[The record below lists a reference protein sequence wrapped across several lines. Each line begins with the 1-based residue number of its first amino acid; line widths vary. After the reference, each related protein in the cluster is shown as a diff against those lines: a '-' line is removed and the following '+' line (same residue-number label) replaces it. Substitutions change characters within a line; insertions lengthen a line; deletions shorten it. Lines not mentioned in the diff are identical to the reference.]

1 MLCSTPGFSIM
12 MNLMGATEEDR
23 VWMADPAHPGEV
35 LRDDLAALGW
45 TQCEAARNLGCSRQS
60 LGAVLNGKARLSAK
74 LALALEAGGIGK
86 AHMWMAM
93 QSAYDLAQAR
103 AAA

>member
-1 MLCSTPGFSIM
+1 MA
-12 MNLMGATEEDR
+12 ATDDDS
-23 VWMADPAHPGEV
+23 VSMADPAHPGEV

-45 TQCEAARNLGCSRQS
+45 TQCEAARNLGCARRS

-74 LALALEAGGIGK
+74 LALALGAGGIGK

-93 QSAYDLAQAR
+93 QSAHDLAQAR

>member
-1 MLCSTPGFSIM
+1 MLILSITTEGKGR
-12 MNLMGATEEDR
+12 LMGATADDSVR
-23 VWMADPAHPGEV
+23 MVDPAHPGEV

-45 TQCEAARNLGCSRQS
+45 TQCEAARKLGCARQS

-86 AHMWMAM
+86 AHRWMAM

>member
-1 MLCSTPGFSIM
+1 M
-12 MNLMGATEEDR
+12 MGATEEDR

-45 TQCEAARNLGCSRQS
+45 TQCEAARNLGCARQS

-74 LALALEAGGIGK
+74 LALALEACGIGK
-86 AHMWMAM
+86 AYMWMAM

>member
-1 MLCSTPGFSIM
+1 
-12 MNLMGATEEDR
+12 MGAT
-23 VWMADPAHPGEV
+23 ADDSVRMVDSAHPGEV
-35 LRDDLAALGW
+35 LRDDLAVLGW
-45 TQCEAARNLGCSRQS
+45 TQCEAARKLGCARQS

-93 QSAYDLAQAR
+93 QSDYDLAQAR

>member
-1 MLCSTPGFSIM
+1 
-12 MNLMGATEEDR
+12 MGATEEDR

-74 LALALEAGGIGK
+74 LALEAGGIGK

>member
-1 MLCSTPGFSIM
+1 
-12 MNLMGATEEDR
+12 MGPMEDESVR
-23 VWMADPAHPGEV
+23 MADPAHPGEV

-45 TQCEAARNLGCSRQS
+45 TQREAASNLGCPRQS
-60 LGAVLNGKARLSAK
+60 LGAVLNGKARMSAK
-74 LALALEAGGIGK
+74 LALALEASGIGK

-93 QSAYDLAQAR
+93 QSAYDLAQAK

>member
-1 MLCSTPGFSIM
+1 MAFDPGSKQPIRQ
-12 MNLMGATEEDR
+12 GDVVRYAE
-23 VWMADPAHPGEV
+23 VQMADPAHPGEV

-45 TQCEAARNLGCSRQS
+45 TQCEAARKLGCARQS
-60 LGAVLNGKARLSAK
+60 LGAVLNGRARLSAK

-93 QSAYDLAQAR
+93 QSAYDLARAR

>member
-1 MLCSTPGFSIM
+1 
-12 MNLMGATEEDR
+12 
-23 VWMADPAHPGEV
+23 MAPTDDDSVSMAAPAHPGEM

-45 TQCEAARNLGCSRQS
+45 TQCKAARNLGCTRRS
-60 LGAVLNGKARLSAK
+60 LGAVLNGKARPSAK
-74 LALALEAGGIGK
+74 LALEAGGIGK